1 IPVERSSQR
10 CRSQDPAR
18 LLSDRLADRDPSAP
32 GWRLRRRSA
41 GSLCAFRD
49 GRCLQYRKRVMATAP
64 IATPSPDE
72 LAIAAPGLNPGA
84 SAGRS
89 PTLLRAAFG
98 QDEANHGTVRY
109 SVGNEGL
116 VRVPFEAVGPLTT
129 VGGFVLAKAGDDAIA
144 IGALK
149 LHHED

>member
-1 IPVERSSQR
+1 
-10 CRSQDPAR
+10 
-18 LLSDRLADRDPSAP
+18 
-32 GWRLRRRSA
+32 
-41 GSLCAFRD
+41 
-49 GRCLQYRKRVMATAP
+49 MATAP

-144 IGALK
+144 VGALK
-149 LHHED
+149 LHHEDATGCSYAGLQYFADVNGDVLVPAEATSELSAHGSHFRGGDGNRESSEAFAV